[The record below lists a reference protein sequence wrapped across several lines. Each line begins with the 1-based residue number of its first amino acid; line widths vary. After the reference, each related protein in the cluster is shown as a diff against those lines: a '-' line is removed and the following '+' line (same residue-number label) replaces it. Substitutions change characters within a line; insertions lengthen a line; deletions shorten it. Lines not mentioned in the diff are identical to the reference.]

1 MYGLTAAFRTCYP
14 NIAWARWGQPS
25 AVKMNRIKEIRE
37 ALGMTQAEL
46 ARRVGAVQSQIG
58 FLERGERRLTVE
70 WMGRIAAALGVAPQ
84 DLMNSPALQLGE
96 NEVERV
102 DLGDR
107 GAVAEALAIKGLH
120 IYRVLKDNVGGA
132 GIRAGD
138 EITVEQTE
146 DAIVRARS
154 GDVLLCT
161 LRSIDAQDAARL
173 VLRVYVE
180 GDLFTTHRQTNN
192 IAVRRDDPS
201 IRIDPVGVV
210 IRRR

>member
-1 MYGLTAAFRTCYP
+1 MYGLTVTWRACYP

-25 AVKMNRIKEIRE
+25 AIKMNRIKEIRE
-37 ALGMTQAEL
+37 AIGMTQAEL
-46 ARRVGAVQSQIG
+46 ARRVGAVQSQLG

-84 DLMNSPALQLGE
+84 DLMNSPALQLGDS
-96 NEVERV
+96 EVEPV
-102 DLGDR
+102 ALDDR

-120 IYRVLKDNVGGA
+120 IYRVLKDNVAGA
-132 GIRAGD
+132 GVRAGD

-161 LRSIDAQDAARL
+161 LRTIQSQESRL

-180 GDLFTTHRQTNN
+180 GDLFVTHRQTNN

-201 IRIDPVGVV
+201 VRIDPVGVV

>member
-1 MYGLTAAFRTCYP
+1 
-14 NIAWARWGQPS
+14 
-25 AVKMNRIKEIRE
+25 
-37 ALGMTQAEL
+37 MTQAEL

-58 FLERGERRLTVE
+58 FLERGERRLTVD

-84 DLMNSPALQLGE
+84 DLMNSPALQLGDS
-96 NEVERV
+96 EVEPV
-102 DLGDR
+102 VLDDR

-120 IYRVLKDNVGGA
+120 IYRVLKDNVAGA
-132 GIRAGD
+132 GVRAGD

-161 LRSIDAQDAARL
+161 LRTIQLQEARL
-173 VLRVYVE
+173 VLCVYVE
-180 GDLFTTHRQTNN
+180 GDLFVTHRQTNK

-201 IRIDPVGVV
+201 VRIDPVGVV